1 MPVTLKPA
9 KVIKADLGIEEGGE
23 AHAFFT
29 HDCRLHMNKYVPY
42 SGDNQN
48 RDHLRE
54 EVAETV
60 DTITYEVP
68 YAHAQYVGYTTG
80 PVVNYTTPGTG
91 PYWADEM
98 WNAESEDVLKE
109 LADYIKLHSGGR

>member
-1 MPVTLKPA
+1 MPLYLKPTS
-9 KVIKADLGIEEGGE
+9 VIKEDLGIATGGP

-29 HDCRLHMNKYVPY
+29 HTSRIYMDKYVPY

-54 EVAETV
+54 EVTEEV
-60 DTITYEVP
+60 DRIIYELP

-80 PVVNYTTPGTG
+80 PVENYTTPGTG
-91 PYWADEM
+91 PYWDEM
-98 WNAESEDVLKE
+98 MLTAERGDLLKDVAK
-109 LADYIKLHSGGR
+109 YVKTHGGK